1 MNIELLEKKKQIA
14 IRAKLNYIKRKND
27 NIKFKKNNNISVKKV
42 KKGYNII
49 EEPKEFS
56 VSMLSFILD
65 FNNNEY
71 E

>member
-27 NIKFKKNNNISVKKV
+27 NINLKINNISVKKV
-42 KKGYNII
+42 KKGHNII

-56 VSMLSFILD
+56 VSLISFILD